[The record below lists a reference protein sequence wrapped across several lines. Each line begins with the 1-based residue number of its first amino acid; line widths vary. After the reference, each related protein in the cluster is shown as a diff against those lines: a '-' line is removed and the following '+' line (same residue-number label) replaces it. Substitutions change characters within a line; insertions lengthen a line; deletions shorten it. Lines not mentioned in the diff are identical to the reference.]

1 MAADVTQDASA
12 NAASSAGQTVL
23 DQSAEDQQN
32 QNKNAAIS
40 ALMNPGKSMPGN
52 NIPTMP

>member
-12 NAASSAGQTVL
+12 NPASSAGQTVL